1 MPHDLAATRRVR
13 KGLLPTAAGG
23 EGRPAAAEASAA
35 TDAPLTTPLIGDR
48 VVADV
53 RHEIGNYF
61 HKLYYWADFLGESRS
76 GRTGDVTATQLLE
89 DTIRDLEDL
98 VRVTLEYVRPLAS
111 TPIRMGAREVAD
123 GIVRQLESGLAGRT
137 VAVEDAAALEAR
149 AIVVDPGRLSQLLGA
164 IVRRLVQTT
173 DATRPLAVHL
183 ATATRGA
190 AEVLAVRIRGACGDG
205 PVHSTIA
212 EVEWATAENIA
223 RVTGGELTLDDVEGM
238 RTIELALP
246 LRS

>member
-13 KGLLPTAAGG
+13 KGLLPSASGV
-23 EGRPAAAEASAA
+23 EARTDGAPPS
-35 TDAPLTTPLIGDR
+35 DAPLTPPVIGDR

-89 DTIRDLEDL
+89 DTIRGLEDL

-123 GIVRQLESGLAGRT
+123 GILRQLEIGLGGRALT
-137 VAVEDAAALEAR
+137 VEDGAALEGR

-164 IVRRLVQTT
+164 IVRRLAQTT
-173 DATRPLAVHL
+173 DAARPLAVQL
-183 ATATRGA
+183 AIAPQA
-190 AEVLAVRIRGACGDG
+190 AGEALAVRIRGTCGDG
-205 PVHSTIA
+205 PAGTVHSTIA
-212 EVEWATAENIA
+212 EVEWATAENVA
-223 RVTGGELTLDDVEGM
+223 RITGGALTLQEADGM
-238 RTIELALP
+238 QTLELALP
-246 LRS
+246 FRS